1 MRPLYIDGHRE
12 TWVDLEDP
20 ALKISVPDQAD
31 QLFPLQRISRVIVSG
46 GVQWHTDA
54 LLACAN
60 QGITVTFLDENG
72 DVIARW
78 LGKSLERQRFLQ
90 RLSDLISRADGQE
103 LYDSWYQGME
113 RMVVQSAAK
122 SLLKQS
128 HRVVTADE
136 LQAFLN
142 EQQQNLTIQPV
153 KAVYD
158 SIGGLVFAQVVQ
170 LFHENGL
177 NAESELLHEQWLD
190 LPRDFAK
197 LLLWDLQIPLLIWLE
212 SSTVIPNFRKRVEF
226 YDARSTRISRLCQ
239 GLTNKLHRWLVELY

>member
-1 MRPLYIDGHRE
+1 MRPLYIDGHSE

-20 ALKISVPDQAD
+20 ALKVSVPDQAD

-46 GVQWHTDA
+46 GVQWHINA

-60 QGITVTFLDENG
+60 QGITVTFLDDNG
-72 DVIARW
+72 AVVARW
-78 LGKSLERQRFLQ
+78 LGKGVERQLFMQ
-90 RLSDLISRADGQE
+90 RLSDLISRADGKE
-103 LYDSWYQGME
+103 LYDSWYQAME

-122 SLLKQS
+122 KLLKQS
-128 HRVVTADE
+128 HTVVTADE

-142 EQQQNLTIQPV
+142 EQQKNLPVQPV

-158 SIGGLVFAQVVQ
+158 SVGGLLFAQVVQ

-190 LPRDFAK
+190 LPRDFAQ
-197 LLLWDLQIPLLIWLE
+197 LLLWDLQVPLLVWLE
-212 SSTVIPNFRKRVEF
+212 SRAVIPDFRQQVEF
-226 YDARSTRISRLCQ
+226 YDARSARISRLCQ